1 MQYPLWEQGV
11 LSSNL
16 SAPTI
21 QIQLD
26 HEVFAP
32 SENFAGVASVGG
44 AFFAACHA
52 VDIPYLLPHRSK
64 SAPKASHAHS
74 DTQANT

>member
-21 QIQLD
+21 QIQLVT
-26 HEVFAP
+26 ELFPKEKFA
-32 SENFAGVASVGG
+32 SVASVGG
-44 AFFAACHA
+44 AFPLTLHPNFDSGTGGRHLF
-52 VDIPYLLPHRSK
+52 YLMGSVILIFRPT
-64 SAPKASHAHS
+64 A
-74 DTQANT
+74 